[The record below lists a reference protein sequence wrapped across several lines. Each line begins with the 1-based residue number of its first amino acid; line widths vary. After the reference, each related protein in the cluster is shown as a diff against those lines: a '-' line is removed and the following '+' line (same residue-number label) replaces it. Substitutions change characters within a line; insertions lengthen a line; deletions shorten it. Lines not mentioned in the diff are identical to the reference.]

1 VTTPEVHPVFDITT
15 TQPLA
20 TFCPD
25 KCGCGDPACPQLFVD
40 DSAPPEQR
48 VVLTDDFG
56 SRVRMSAAQFGDLLA
71 QAKSGFLDS
80 VI

>member
-1 VTTPEVHPVFDITT
+1 MLDHITA
-15 TQPLA
+15 QPLA
-20 TFCPD
+20 TFCGS
-25 KCGCGDPACPQLFVD
+25 CGCGCPQLFVD

-48 VVLTDDFG
+48 IVLTDDFG

-71 QAKSGFLDS
+71 QAKSGALDT

>member
-1 VTTPEVHPVFDITT
+1 MFDVSTA
-15 TQPLA
+15 QPLA
-20 TFCPD
+20 TFCD
-25 KCGCGDPACPQLFVD
+25 QCDCGCPQLFVD
-40 DSAPPEQR
+40 ESAPPEQR

-71 QAKSGFLDS
+71 QAKSGALDA

>member
-1 VTTPEVHPVFDITT
+1 MLDISTA
-15 TQPLA
+15 QPLA
-20 TFCPD
+20 TFCGD
-25 KCGCGDPACPQLFVD
+25 CNCGCPQLFVD
-40 DSAPPEQR
+40 ESAPPEQR

-71 QAKSGFLDS
+71 QAKSGALDA

>member
-1 VTTPEVHPVFDITT
+1 MFDITT

-20 TFCPD
+20 TFCPTG
-25 KCGCGDPACPQLFVD
+25 CGCGDPNCPQLFID

-56 SRVRMSAAQFGDLLA
+56 SQVRMSAAQFGDLLA
-71 QAKSGFLDS
+71 QAKSGALDS

>member
-1 VTTPEVHPVFDITT
+1 MLDTT
-15 TQPLA
+15 TAQPVA
-20 TFCPD
+20 TFCGECQ
-25 KCGCGDPACPQLFVD
+25 CGCPQLFVD
-40 DSAPPEQR
+40 ESAPPEQR

-71 QAKSGFLDS
+71 QAKSGVLDT